1 MDDVRATIAAT
12 SHVQYQ
18 AVDHDLRWPRASI
31 HTIPPEILS
40 NVFKLGRA
48 MREDE
53 LEDEVDKD
61 NVDDIDDMPMP
72 FEILVTHV
80 NSHFRKTALNTHSLW
95 SSIHIWP
102 RNSVNKVAE
111 YVERSGRHKLD
122 VQIDLLHPGYDA
134 KIQQMISLVLPHS
147 FRWRT
152 LYYRSVDEVQGN
164 SVLSHIADL
173 SAPVL
178 EELSL
183 SIDEMQMSG
192 HADASQRPI
201 FRGGAPRLSFVRL
214 RGFVLYS
221 LLPPLS
227 AVRILHLDQTKSLA
241 LGYPMFRQILSAVAH
256 LEHLSIY
263 GDMVPDSAWPSV
275 IHFPRLTSLR
285 ICDVCGGAYAS
296 LLLGFDTPA
305 LTTLALKG
313 VQEHDLE
320 RLWSAGNPPM
330 LSKLE
335 RLTFCDCGLLEHDWR
350 QFFRL
355 FAGVTHF
362 SLYSSKTTSTVLQL
376 LAGSNPELPWP
387 HLKSLSIIIDD
398 SDEILI
404 REVVAARES
413 GGHPLEVVRLG
424 KNEDDD
430 KCSDGTTRIAYFKH
444 PDRWPP
450 NHEFRDWDYNLFL

>member
-1 MDDVRATIAAT
+1 MDDIRATIAAT
-12 SHVQYQ
+12 SNVQV
-18 AVDHDLRWPRASI
+18 VDHDLRWPRASI
-31 HTIPPEILS
+31 NTMPPEILS

-48 MREDE
+48 MCEDE
-53 LEDEVDKD
+53 LEDELD
-61 NVDDIDDMPMP
+61 NIDDIDDMP
-72 FEILVTHV
+72 FEILLTHV

-102 RNSVNKVAE
+102 RNSANRVAE

-183 SIDEMQMSG
+183 SIDEMQISG
-192 HADASQRPI
+192 HADAGNPSQRPI
-201 FRGGAPRLSFVRL
+201 FRGGAPHLFFVRL

-221 LLPPLS
+221 FLPPLS

-241 LGYPMFRQILSAVAH
+241 LGYPMFRQILSAIAH

-263 GDMVPDSAWPSV
+263 GDMVADSAWPSV
-275 IHFPRLTSLR
+275 IHFPELTSLR
-285 ICDVCGGAYAS
+285 ICDVCGRAYAS

-335 RLTFCDCGLLEHDWR
+335 RLIFCDCGLLEHDWR

-355 FAGVTHF
+355 FTGVTDV
-362 SLYSSKTTSTVLQL
+362 SLYASKTTSVVLQL
-376 LAGSNPELPWP
+376 LAGSNSVLPWP
-387 HLKSLSIIIDD
+387 HLKSLSLIMDD
-398 SDEILI
+398 NDEVLI
-404 REVVAARES
+404 REVVAARKSS
-413 GGHPLEVVRLG
+413 GYPLQVVRLG
-424 KNEDDD
+424 KNEEDDRYSE
-430 KCSDGTTRIAYFKH
+430 CTTRITHFKYL
-444 PDRWPP
+444 DRWPP
-450 NHEFRDWDYNLFL
+450 NHGFRDWDYNLFL